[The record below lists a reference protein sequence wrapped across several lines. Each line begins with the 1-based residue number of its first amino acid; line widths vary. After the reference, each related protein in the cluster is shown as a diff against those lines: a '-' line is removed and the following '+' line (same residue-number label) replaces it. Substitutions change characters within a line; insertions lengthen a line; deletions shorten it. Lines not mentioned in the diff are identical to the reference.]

1 MIDTT
6 ARAKTKDDTHR
17 SISNNEDY
25 SENDNDNDELRTPQ
39 LISVPSLPILSLRHL
54 QCPAQP

>member
-1 MIDTT
+1 LIDTT

-25 SENDNDNDELRTPQ
+25 SENDNDNDELNV
-39 LISVPSLPILSLRHL
+39 SDEDMILRKV
-54 QCPAQP
+54 AK

>member
-25 SENDNDNDELRTPQ
+25 SEDDEQYDELNV
-39 LISVPSLPILSLRHL
+39 SDDDMILHKE
-54 QCPAQP
+54 AK